1 MLLIISRTSLK
12 TVPGRVVSTAT
23 VLIGAVL
30 VPLQLSEIAQ
40 AAMQAQFE
48 SGEVSPSKAPSEP
61 QTRDV
66 PVALPPER
74 IEALFDAGMECRRC
88 HLKVHQ
94 TDARFCR
101 NCSALLAKKRF
112 D

>member
-1 MLLIISRTSLK
+1 M
-12 TVPGRVVSTAT
+12 STAT

-48 SGEVSPSKAPSEP
+48 SGKAFPSEKESES
-61 QTRDV
+61 QTPDV

-74 IEALFDAGMECRRC
+74 IEALFDATVECRRC

-101 NCSALLAKKRF
+101 NCSALLSKKRF